1 MISEVFD
8 LVTFK
13 LTLEDAEGGSMGL
26 SAGQKC

>member
-1 MISEVFD
+1 MISEMFD

-13 LTLEDAEGGSMGL
+13 LALEDAAGGSMGL